1 MLKVLTI
8 GVIMGVVQ
16 QAESSLE
23 KVFNDLPQLPASS
36 KEALAKVWPWLALI
50 GGVIQLFAA
59 LALWRLVDWAERVT
73 DAANSLSIYY
83 TGYSAGPTGFEK
95 MVIYIG
101 VVVLLV
107 DAVLLLMAFPKL
119 QKRLKSG
126 WDLLFLASLLNL
138 VYAVLQIFTFQRG
151 FGSFLGGLVGS
162 AIGFYLL
169 FQVKEKFTAK

>member
-1 MLKVLTI
+1 
-8 GVIMGVVQ
+8 MGVVQ
-16 QAESSLE
+16 QAESNLE
-23 KVFNDLPQLPASS
+23 KVFKDLPKLPNSS

-59 LALWRLVDWAERVT
+59 LALWRLADWAERVT
-73 DAANSLSIYY
+73 DVANSLSVYY
-83 TGYSAGPTGFEK
+83 TGYTAGPTGFEK
-95 MVIYIG
+95 TVIYVG

-151 FGSFLGGLVGS
+151 FGSFIGGLVGS